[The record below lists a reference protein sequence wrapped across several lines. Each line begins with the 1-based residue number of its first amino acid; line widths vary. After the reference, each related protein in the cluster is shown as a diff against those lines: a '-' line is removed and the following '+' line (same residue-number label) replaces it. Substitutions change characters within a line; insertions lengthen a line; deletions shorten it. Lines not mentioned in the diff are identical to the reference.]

1 MASSRVKL
9 LMLIL
14 RNTEWKIRGS
24 IVELSFF
31 EVKRRVL
38 RAERGRYEKIMEWM
52 SWGRSARLACAFGCI
67 VDSVE

>member
-14 RNTEWKIRGS
+14 RNTEPKRRGS
-24 IVELSFF
+24 MVELSLF

-38 RAERGRYEKIMEWM
+38 KAERGRYEKIMEWM
-52 SWGRSARLACAFGCI
+52 SLGRSARLVLALLP
-67 VDSVE
+67 E